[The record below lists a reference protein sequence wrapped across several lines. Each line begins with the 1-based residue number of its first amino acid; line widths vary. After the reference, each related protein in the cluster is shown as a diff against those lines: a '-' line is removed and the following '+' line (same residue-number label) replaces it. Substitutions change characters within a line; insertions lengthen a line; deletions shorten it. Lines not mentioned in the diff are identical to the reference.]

1 MCGCVDVWMGKFV
14 DVRMEDL
21 NYLEIKKDNI
31 TLN

>member
-1 MCGCVDVWMGKFV
+1 MREFVDVRMGKFV